1 MPRRP
6 ETRVAAALAAV
17 VVAVAVFHVALA
29 PDSPPGFIRDEAA
42 FAVNAATLSRSLE
55 DQDGARAPLFFTS
68 FADWKPP
75 VYPYALAAVF
85 RVTGPDEG
93 VARGV
98 ATAAVLAA
106 LGLVALLAWRLTG
119 SALVTGLS
127 LALAGATPWLFEL
140 GRVALD
146 IALTPVVVLA
156 LLVAVEW
163 ARRSPRDPIVRGIP
177 VGLALG
183 LLAYTYAAG
192 RLLAPLYALALIVF
206 VSRPGLRFLASA
218 WTTLAVAL
226 LPMAFYAERHPGA
239 LTARYEAT
247 RFPEQPSALGS
258 IGRGLAN
265 YVSDLNAWRWVRD
278 GDPSPYIHVAGT
290 GQLYAATVVLAVA
303 GVAVLVRGRR
313 LDDWWVYVLAVL
325 LLTFVPAALTEDRLH
340 STRLAP
346 VPALL
351 AVVAIPGLAA
361 LVDAVRRVRWA
372 QVAAAALAL
381 VTVLQLGSFVDV
393 YAERGRSSRL
403 ALFEADV
410 PSLLERAFARE
421 GPVYV
426 DYDDRAALTH
436 AQWYAVAHGE
446 PFERVVRLSDGAI
459 APTGATVFGRVQAC
473 DYVCRRIASA
483 DTYWVAEAVGP
494 KPA

>member
-1 MPRRP
+1 MPRRV
-6 ETRVAAALAAV
+6 ETRVAAALAATV
-17 VVAVAVFHVALA
+17 IAVAVFHVALA

-75 VYPYALAAVF
+75 VYPYVLAAVF
-85 RVTGPDEG
+85 RVTGPDEE

-106 LGLVALLAWRLTG
+106 LLLLGLLAWRLTG

-127 LALAGATPWLFEL
+127 LVLAGTTPWLLEL
-140 GRVALD
+140 GRVAFD
-146 IALTPVVVLA
+146 TALTPVVVLA

-163 ARRSPRDPIVRGIP
+163 ARRSPRDPILRGIP

-183 LLAYTYAAG
+183 VLAYTYAAG
-192 RLLAPLYALALIVF
+192 RLLAPLYALALLVF
-206 VSRPGLRFLASA
+206 AARPGLRFLASA
-218 WTTLAVAL
+218 WTTFAVAL
-226 LPMAFYAERHPGA
+226 LPMAFYVERHPGA

-247 RFPEQPSALGS
+247 RFPEQPSAFATARHGV
-258 IGRGLAN
+258 AN
-265 YVSDLNAWRWVRD
+265 YLQDLNLWRWISD
-278 GDPSPYIHVAGT
+278 GDPKPYIHTWGA
-290 GQLYAATVVLAVA
+290 GQLYAATVVLAIA
-303 GVAVLVRGRR
+303 GVVVLVRGRR
-313 LDDWWVYVLAVL
+313 FDAWWLYVLAVL
-325 LLTFVPAALTEDRLH
+325 LLTPVPAALTEDRLH
-340 STRLAP
+340 SLRLAML
-346 VPALL
+346 PAIL

-361 LVDAVRRVRWA
+361 LVAAARRARWA
-372 QVAAAALAL
+372 RAAAAGLVL
-381 VTVLQLGSFVDV
+381 VTALQLAHFVDV
-393 YAERGRSSRL
+393 YTERGRSSRL
-403 ALFEADV
+403 LLFEADV
-410 PSLLERAFARE
+410 PALLARAFARE

-436 AQWYAVAHGE
+436 AQWYAIAHGL

-473 DYVCRRIASA
+473 DYVCRRLASA

>member
-1 MPRRP
+1 MPRRV
-6 ETRVAAALAAV
+6 ETKVAVALAI
-17 VVAVAVFHVALA
+17 VAVAVVAFHVLLA

-55 DQDGARAPLFFTS
+55 DQDGARTPLFFTS

-75 VYPYALAAVF
+75 VYPYVLAAVF

-106 LGLVALLAWRLTG
+106 LLLLCLLAWRLTG
-119 SALVTGLS
+119 SALVTGVS
-127 LALAGATPWLFEL
+127 LALAGTTPWLFEL

-163 ARRSPRDPIVRGIP
+163 ARHSPRHPLLRGVP

-183 LLAYTYAAG
+183 VLAYTYAAG

-247 RFPEQPSALGS
+247 RFPEQPSTLGS
-258 IGRGLAN
+258 LGHGLAN

-290 GQLYAATVVLAVA
+290 GA
-303 GVAVLVRGRR
+303 
-313 LDDWWVYVLAVL
+313 
-325 LLTFVPAALTEDRLH
+325 
-340 STRLAP
+340 S
-346 VPALL
+346 
-351 AVVAIPGLAA
+351 
-361 LVDAVRRVRWA
+361 RVEW
-372 QVAAAALAL
+372 
-381 VTVLQLGSFVDV
+381 S
-393 YAERGRSSRL
+393 RSSVSAAGTNVSSRT
-403 ALFEADV
+403 
-410 PSLLERAFARE
+410 AR
-421 GPVYV
+421 
-426 DYDDRAALTH
+426 T
-436 AQWYAVAHGE
+436 
-446 PFERVVRLSDGAI
+446 
-459 APTGATVFGRVQAC
+459 
-473 DYVCRRIASA
+473 
-483 DTYWVAEAVGP
+483 
-494 KPA
+494 

>member
-1 MPRRP
+1 VPRRV

-17 VVAVAVFHVALA
+17 VVAIVAFHLALA

-68 FADWKPP
+68 FSDWKPP

-85 RVTGPDEG
+85 RVTGPGEV

-98 ATAAVLAA
+98 ATAAVLVSLLL
-106 LGLVALLAWRLTG
+106 LGLLAWRLTG
-119 SALVTGLS
+119 SALVTALS
-127 LALAGATPWLFEL
+127 LLLAGTTPWLVEL
-140 GRVALD
+140 GRVAFD
-146 IALTPVVVLA
+146 VALTPLVVLA

-163 ARRSPRDPIVRGIP
+163 ACRSPRQPILRGIP

-183 LLAYTYAAG
+183 VLAYTYAAG
-192 RLLAPLYALALIVF
+192 RLLAPLYAVALLVF
-206 VSRPGLRFLASA
+206 VRQPGLRFLASA

-247 RFPEQPSALGS
+247 RFPEQPSAVATV
-258 IGRGLAN
+258 RHAAAN
-265 YVSDLNAWRWVRD
+265 YVQDLNAWRWVRD
-278 GDPSPYIHVAGT
+278 GDPKPYTHTWGV
-290 GQLYAATVVLAVA
+290 GQLYAATVVLALA
-303 GVAVLVRGRR
+303 GFVVLVRSRR
-313 LDDWWVYVLAVL
+313 LNAWWLFVIAVL
-325 LLTFVPAALTEDRLH
+325 LLTPIPAALTEDRLH
-340 STRLAP
+340 SARLAP
-346 VPALL
+346 VPAIL
-351 AVVAIPGLAA
+351 AVLAIPALAA
-361 LVDAVRRVRWA
+361 LVDATRRTRWA
-372 QVAAAALAL
+372 QIAAAALVL
-381 VTVLQLGSFVDV
+381 VTVLHLADFVEI
-393 YAERGRSSRL
+393 YTERGRSSRL
-403 ALFEADV
+403 ALFESDV
-410 PSLLERAFARE
+410 PTLLERAFARE

-436 AQWYAVAHGE
+436 AQWYAVAHGL
-446 PFERVVRLSDGAI
+446 PFDRVVRLSDGAV

-494 KPA
+494 RPA

>member
-1 MPRRP
+1 V

-17 VVAVAVFHVALA
+17 VVAVVAFHLLLA

-42 FAVNAATLSRSLE
+42 FSVNAATLSRSLE

-75 VYPYALAAVF
+75 VYPYLLAAVF
-85 RVTGPDEG
+85 RVTGPSEA

-98 ATAAVLAA
+98 ATAAVLGA
-106 LGLVALLAWRLTG
+106 LLLLGLLAWRLTG
-119 SALVTGLS
+119 SALVTALTV
-127 LALAGATPWLFEL
+127 ALAGTTPWLFEL

-146 IALTPVVVLA
+146 IALTPLVVLA
-156 LLVAVEW
+156 LLLAAEW
-163 ARRSPRDPIVRGIP
+163 ARRSPRDPILRGIP

-206 VSRPGLRFLASA
+206 VTGPGLRFLAAA

-226 LPMAFYAERHPGA
+226 LPMAFYAGRHPGA

-247 RFPEQPSALGS
+247 RFPEQPSALRS
-258 IGRGLAN
+258 IGHGLAN
-265 YVSDLNAWRWVRD
+265 YVQDLNAWRWVRD

-290 GQLYAATVVLAVA
+290 GQLYAATVILAVVGVVVLA
-303 GVAVLVRGRR
+303 RGRR
-313 LDDWWVYVLAVL
+313 LDAWWLFVLAVL
-325 LLTFVPAALTEDRLH
+325 LLTFVPPALTEDRLH

-351 AVVAIPGLAA
+351 AVVAIPGIAA
-361 LVDAVRRVRWA
+361 LADAARRVRWA
-372 QVAAAALAL
+372 QIAAAALIL
-381 VTVLQLGSFVDV
+381 VTVAQVARFADV
-393 YAERGRSSRL
+393 FAERGRSSRL
-403 ALFEADV
+403 ALFEAGV
-410 PSLLERAFARE
+410 PTLLARAFAHE

-436 AQWYAVAHGE
+436 AQWYAVAHGQ
-446 PFERVVRLSDGAI
+446 PFERVVRLSEGAV
-459 APTGATVFGRVQAC
+459 APTGATVFGRVQGC

-483 DTYWVAEAVGP
+483 DTYWLAEAVGP
-494 KPA
+494 KPS